1 VTDVA
6 RIDGRNA
13 VSTRA
18 LERTVRA
25 IAAQHLGVKVDAVSV
40 QLADDGGLLAVAIT
54 GPLKMQPLRSED
66 RGDGILTRIQAAR
79 AAIRDDITTIAD
91 SRVGLVDV
99 TISSVIIS
107 DTSATRRV
115 K

>member
-1 VTDVA
+1 MTDVA
-6 RIDGRNA
+6 RVDGRNA

-25 IAAQHLGVKVDAVSV
+25 IAAQHLGVKADAVNV
-40 QLADDGGLLAVAIT
+40 RLTDDGGLLGVAIT

-66 RGDGILTRIQAAR
+66 RGDGIMTRIQVAR
-79 AAIRDDITTIAD
+79 SGIRDGIMTIAD
-91 SRVGLVDV
+91 SRVGRVDV
-99 TISSVIIS
+99 TVSSAIIS
-107 DTSATRRV
+107 ETSATRRV